1 MYQPTPTR
9 RRQPSLEEE
18 TAWANYANQANQV
31 SQMQETSPNRIEELD
46 QFDPQ
51 PPGALLPPFLGKPR
65 KQPDRKLTPQ
75 EQRDLDAE
83 AMRIRC
89 LGKTYRQIAFHLDI
103 STSTAFSRVKRHL
116 YHTRKY
122 LHENAADMRD
132 FQLHAIE
139 QMLPYQIHNAT
150 HGDKKAFTLV
160 LQAFK
165 HQHKLSLIPNP
176 TVKDELR
183 RTASSGDEELAR
195 CYDPRVFEE
204 ENVGWV
210 LAPTDAEPGAQT
222 EVQAPTKDSVGVRNS
237 VGASTHPTKATR
249 TEAEQEPEQRS
260 QGVASAAVAA
270 GATFSGQQA
279 LGLGSAINVV
289 CVLFLLGAATVG
301 LACRAWPACAS
312 SRTLQNQDQ
321 ESAPRGTTPAAA
333 CALQP
338 APGMRG
344 LRGSERKTSIVTLR
358 VTYGA
363 AGLCHVVV
371 KSTCPTLQHWEKAVN
386 LDCLSYDVSV
396 KCRIKDRDWYCP
408 L

>member
-249 TEAEQEPEQRS
+249 TEAEQEAEQRS

-279 LGLGSAINVV
+279 PGLGSAINVV
-289 CVLFLLGAATVG
+289 LVLILLAVASALGFGEYGGTQRNETALVLPCAVFPCATGSASEVEKSTSAQSIRNDITRDG
-301 LACRAWPACAS
+301 TGNASGTRWRRARQELCGKV
-312 SRTLQNQDQ
+312 TL
-321 ESAPRGTTPAAA
+321 SGPAAGHCHA
-333 CALQP
+333 ARDLQLGCA
-338 APGMRG
+338 
-344 LRGSERKTSIVTLR
+344 
-358 VTYGA
+358 
-363 AGLCHVVV
+363 
-371 KSTCPTLQHWEKAVN
+371 
-386 LDCLSYDVSV
+386 
-396 KCRIKDRDWYCP
+396 
-408 L
+408 